1 MDALASEDIAAC
13 GQRLVIV
20 RGDVIELAVHLSK
33 KEPQIT
39 DLRLDDFD
47 QEQIGFQAR
56 RTIA

>member
-13 GQRLVIV
+13 GQCLAIV
-20 RGDVIELAVHLSK
+20 RGDVIGLAVHLSK

-47 QEQIGFQAR
+47 QAQIGFQAR